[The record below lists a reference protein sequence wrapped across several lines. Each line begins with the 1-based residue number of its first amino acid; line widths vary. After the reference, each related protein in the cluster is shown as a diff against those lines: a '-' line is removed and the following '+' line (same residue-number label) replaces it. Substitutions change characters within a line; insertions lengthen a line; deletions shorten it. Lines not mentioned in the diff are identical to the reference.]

1 MGARYTVHGGS
12 RQECQQALDDLR
24 RLLDVT
30 VTLLPTDRLGG
41 SWIAR
46 VECKEAPDH
55 EVRGFAVR

>member
-1 MGARYTVHGGS
+1 MARYTVHGAS
-12 RQECQQALDDLR
+12 RQECQDALDELR

-46 VECKEAPDH
+46 VEHRKAPDH
-55 EVRGFAVR
+55 QVRGFVVR